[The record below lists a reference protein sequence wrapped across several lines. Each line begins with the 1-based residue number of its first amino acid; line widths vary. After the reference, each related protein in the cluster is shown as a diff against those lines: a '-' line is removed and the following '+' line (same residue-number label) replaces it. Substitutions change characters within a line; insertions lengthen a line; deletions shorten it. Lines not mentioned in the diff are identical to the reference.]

1 MEGLNRKPHFVLVP
15 WLGTISHIL
24 PMSDLASLLA
34 SHGASVTIITTPV
47 NAPIAQSRVD
57 RGGAAVAVTAI
68 PFPGAG
74 AGLSEGCERM
84 DLLRSGAEVPSRS
97 LARELGVPC
106 YVFHGFGAFALL
118 CIEYIYARRPQ
129 EAAASADEFFSV
141 PVLPSYECRLSSQQL
156 PPHVIAPTSLAATT
170 LQGVREFDTAVDG
183 IVVNSFEEL
192 EHGSTALLAA
202 ATGKEVFAV
211 GPVSQCC
218 LSRGVDPLA
227 VPDDANRCV
236 AWLDAKESKTVVYV
250 SFGTA
255 GRLPPAQLMEIGKAL
270 VSCPWPVL
278 WVIKGAESLSDDVK
292 NWLRE
297 NTETDGE
304 VTKRKCL
311 VVCGWAPQVTIL
323 AHPAIGGFMTHC
335 GWGST
340 LEGVAAGVPMAT
352 WPLFAEQFINEKLV
366 VDLLGIGVPVG
377 VTKATENVMT
387 ASDDDRGGDAEPEVG
402 SGRVMKALERLM
414 DQGAEGEERRR
425 KARDLKSATLGAL
438 DKGRSSYTN
447 LEKLVTAFMT
457 DRGRGSTLESVAT
470 GVPMVTWPLHAEQ
483 FINEKFIAN
492 VLGVVGVSVGV
503 TRPTENVLAGAGGEA
518 DARAEVG
525 MEQVLKTLSRG

>member
-24 PMSDLASLLA
+24 PTSDLASLLA

-68 PFPGAG
+68 PFPVAG

-84 DLLRSGAEVPSRS
+84 DLLRSGAEVPGFFSAVKKFGEAVAQHCRDEAAAPCRRPS
-97 LARELGVPC
+97 CIISGMCHTWTLGLARELGVPC

-156 PPHVIAPTSLAATT
+156 PPHVIAPTSLAAAT

-202 ATGKEVFAV
+202 ATGKE
-211 GPVSQCC
+211 
-218 LSRGVDPLA
+218 
-227 VPDDANRCV
+227 RCV

-278 WVIKGAESLSDDVK
+278 WVIKGAESLPDDVK

-340 LEGVAAGVPMAT
+340 LEGVTAGVPMAT
-352 WPLFAEQFINEKLV
+352 WPLFAEQFINEKLI

-387 ASDDDRGGDAEPEVG
+387 ASDDARGGVAEPEVG

-447 LEKLVTAFMT
+447 LEKLV
-457 DRGRGSTLESVAT
+457 GSLLV
-470 GVPMVTWPLHAEQ
+470 
-483 FINEKFIAN
+483 
-492 VLGVVGVSVGV
+492 
-503 TRPTENVLAGAGGEA
+503 
-518 DARAEVG
+518 
-525 MEQVLKTLSRG
+525 